1 MKVLPYTCKR
11 ADPKSSHPGTPGARH
26 RILQA
31 TCTTSTIHLSFHNV
45 KFPKHESSSKSKPPS
60 PAKFSTGNA
69 SNFQYKLHQFPV
81 EIHPHFQC
89 KFKQFPVQI
98 LAERAQEG
106 GAMLHFRGGWGAGS
120 LPPQDSSLQRFH
132 AILAP

>member
-31 TCTTSTIHLSFHNV
+31 TCTTSTLHLSFHNV

-81 EIHPHFQC
+81 EIRPHFQC

-98 LAERAQEG
+98 LAEKAREG
-106 GAMLHFRGGWGAGS
+106 GAMPKPAP
-120 LPPQDSSLQRFH
+120 LPCDDKHSPKH
-132 AILAP
+132 K